1 MCFDGSDLPVK
12 PGFGV
17 YERILTL
24 HDKLDYLLDL
34 QMQSEKVSMRT
45 IDVCERERWGGG
57 GVLYNPCHAGPP
69 TQHLFITSSI

>member
-1 MCFDGSDLPVK
+1 MHWAIILVCFDGSDLPVK

-34 QMQSEKVSMRT
+34 QMLREKVSMRT
-45 IDVCERERWGGG
+45 TEE
-57 GVLYNPCHAGPP
+57 L
-69 TQHLFITSSI
+69 